1 MQLEEKENTQE
12 EQEELEGNY
21 GYIDTE
27 TERFIKHT
35 HLDDWQEW
43 WDDIQFTI
51 SCQEAILK

>member
-43 WDDIQFTI
+43 WDDLQFTI
-51 SCQEAILK
+51 SC